1 MKHLLTLCVL
11 VAFGPGLLGQTY
23 YGPNYVHLNH
33 ASNCFYYYTILDGSI
48 VGTNAA
54 DNLIFTH
61 VYGTPDFTHQAYM
74 PHSNGLWNTG
84 AAEWSIFNEIQLDM
98 DTSLA
103 FNVLNPQVNGTSFMH
118 TVTVANSIGN
128 WSDIDNPLLN
138 NNPSA
143 VFFISK
149 TWATGVYD
157 THHVGIWYDSGN
169 SKWSVYDE
177 DGTTPLE
184 INGSYNIFI
193 PDDATSFY
201 KHVATPS
208 NTSSSYITY
217 LDNPLL
223 NGNPDARIFVVHDY
237 TNSPGNYGYINGELG
252 VWYDGSNWTIYDD
265 DYTSYG
271 DTLFNGATFNVL
283 IIRDNPV
290 GIANI
295 SSDAGKIKVT
305 PNPAKDKVTVLLNSS
320 YLKSLKEIRLS
331 SMDGQTVLYKDYNG
345 DAGEQIVFDL
355 SAVSQGLYI
364 LTAVTGEGILSTK
377 VNVVR

>member
-1 MKHLLTLCVL
+1 MKHLLILFVL
-11 VAFGPGLLGQTY
+11 AAFGQGLLGQTY

-33 ASNCFYYYTILDGSI
+33 ASNCFADYTILDGSI
-48 VGTNAA
+48 VGTNPA

-61 VYGTPDFTHQAYM
+61 VWGVPDSSHRAYM
-74 PHSNGLWNTG
+74 PHSNGLWYTG
-84 AAEWSIFNEIQLDM
+84 AEWNIFNEIQLDM

-103 FNVLNPQVNGTSFMH
+103 FNVLNPQANGTSFMH

-128 WSDIDNPLLN
+128 WSDIDDPLLN

-149 TWATGVYD
+149 TWANGIYD
-157 THHVGIWYDSGN
+157 THHIGIWYDTGN
-169 SKWSVYDE
+169 SKWSVYNE
-177 DGTTPLE
+177 LSSVPLE
-184 INGSYNIFI
+184 INGTYNIFV
-193 PDDATSFY
+193 PAAATSFY

-223 NGNPDARIFVVHDY
+223 NGNPDAKIFVVHDF
-237 TNSPGNYGYINGELG
+237 TNTPATEGSINGELG

-265 DYTSYG
+265 DYTGYG

-295 SSDAGKIKVT
+295 TKDAGKIKVT

-320 YLKSLKEIRLS
+320 YLKALKEIRLS

-345 DAGEQIVFDL
+345 NAGEQIVFDL

-377 VNVVR
+377 VNIVK